1 MGTRNGVRT
10 KKQPATDEILS
21 YPEVVERYRDQW
33 ILMEV
38 TGWGEHH
45 DPIGRVLAH
54 SSRRGY
60 VDRVFMKL
68 PRPSELPPDAP
79 KKVYYVFQAYP
90 RIRTLEG
97 MREVLA
103 RLAEEED
110 NRARR
115 H

>member
-1 MGTRNGVRT
+1 MATRNGIRE
-10 KKQPATDEILS
+10 KKQPVPDEILT
-21 YPEVVERYRDQW
+21 YAEVVERYRDQW

-54 SSRRGY
+54 SKRRSN
-60 VDRVFMKL
+60 VDRVLMKL
-68 PRPSELPPDAP
+68 PRPSELPPGEP
-79 KKVYYVFQAYP
+79 RKVYYVFQAYT
-90 RIRTLEG
+90 RVRTLEG

-110 NRARR
+110 SRARR
-115 H
+115 R